1 VAAAG
6 RNGGCRVSRTLS
18 IAAIAPHLEL
28 NRLRN
33 LLLFVLLGVAAF
45 ASWFWSRPTT
55 TEQPRPQT
63 GEGDLG
69 YYLRGA
75 RMVGTDA
82 SGRAVYRILADR
94 LEERPNEERLLL
106 ERVQVEYR
114 PPGEVPWVITAGSGN
129 ATRDRSLLELK
140 DGVDIRSQPTD
151 GSAPIH
157 MTTPVLRFLPAT
169 SSAESDQRV
178 VIDAGGWHLEGVG
191 LNTRLKDNRVAL
203 ESDVHGKFVP

>member
-1 VAAAG
+1 V
-6 RNGGCRVSRTLS
+6 
-18 IAAIAPHLEL
+18 
-28 NRLRN
+28 RN
-33 LLLFVLLGVAAF
+33 LVLLVLLGAAAF
-45 ASWFWSRPTT
+45 ASWFWSRPTMI
-55 TEQPRPQT
+55 EPPRQHAA

-94 LEERPNEERLLL
+94 LEERPSEERLVL

-114 PPGEVPWVITAGSGN
+114 PPGEMPWVITAGSGN

-151 GSAPIH
+151 GSPPVH
-157 MTTPVLRFLPAT
+157 VTTPALRFVPAT

-178 VIDAGGWHLEGVG
+178 VIDAGSWHLEGVG
-191 LNTRLKDNRVAL
+191 LNTRLKDNRVEL
-203 ESDVHGKFVP
+203 ESDVHGKFFP

>member
-1 VAAAG
+1 M
-6 RNGGCRVSRTLS
+6 
-18 IAAIAPHLEL
+18 
-28 NRLRN
+28 RN
-33 LLLFVLLGVAAF
+33 LFLIVLLGAAAA
-45 ASWFWSRPTT
+45 ASWFWSRPLT
-55 TEQPRPQT
+55 TEQPPPHT

-129 ATRDRSLLELK
+129 ATRDRSLLELR

-151 GSAPIH
+151 GSTPIH
-157 MTTPVLRFLPAT
+157 LTTAALRFLPAT
-169 SSAESDQRV
+169 STAMTDERV
-178 VIDAGGWHLEGVG
+178 VVDAGRWHVEGVG
-191 LNTRLKDNRVAL
+191 LNTRLKDNRLEL
-203 ESDVHGKFVP
+203 ESDVHGKFAP